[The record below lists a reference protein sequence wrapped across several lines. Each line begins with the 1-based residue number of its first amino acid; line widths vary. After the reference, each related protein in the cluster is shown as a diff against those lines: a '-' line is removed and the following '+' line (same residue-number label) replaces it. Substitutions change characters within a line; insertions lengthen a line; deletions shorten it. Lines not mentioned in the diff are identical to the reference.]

1 MAIHM
6 QKKKKSTSCII
17 CKTSSKWIIDLT
29 VKPKTIKPL
38 EENIG
43 ESLCDR
49 VLSQVFFLDLT
60 HKA

>member
-6 QKKKKSTSCII
+6 QNKKKSTSCII

-43 ESLCDR
+43 ENLCDH
-49 VLSQVFFLDLT
+49 VLIQVFF
-60 HKA
+60 

>member
-43 ESLCDR
+43 ENLYDR
-49 VLSQVFFLDLT
+49 VLSQVFF
-60 HKA
+60 